1 MLKTGSRGGVWAQRL
16 KALRRGVAAGLL
28 LGVLGLGSTHANMPG
43 GPLPE
48 SLSSDLS
55 PESRPTPL
63 EQLSLKINLPAAR
76 LDLYVNGRYD
86 RSYSVAIGMPKYP
99 TPIRDYNISHI
110 VWNPWWIPPDSDW
123 AEGAEKTPPG
133 PGNPLGAV
141 KLLMEDG
148 IRIHGTN
155 APRSVGRAASHA
167 CLRMKA
173 DDIKELAW
181 RIQAAY
187 SEKRDPELLDKY
199 QKNRRSSFWVT
210 LFEGVPV
217 SVEYRQVEKRGD
229 RFLIH
234 PDRYGRGGLEAE
246 LEAALAPHP
255 QVPINKDLVKK
266 LRKLRAK
273 GTVEA
278 SLEELTQWSL
288 GDTPAAPAESAP
300 TRRS

>member
-1 MLKTGSRGGVWAQRL
+1 MLKTGSKGRVWVRGIVILACGW
-16 KALRRGVAAGLL
+16 VAGIFGFSAARADMVAG
-28 LGVLGLGSTHANMPG
+28 P
-43 GPLPE
+43 PPE
-48 SLSSDLS
+48 SLSSDLG

-63 EQLSLKINLPAAR
+63 EQLSLKINLPATR
-76 LDLYVNGRYD
+76 LDLYVNGRLD
-86 RSYSVAIGMPKYP
+86 RSYSVAIGMPRYP

-141 KLLMEDG
+141 KMLMEDG

-155 APRSVGRAASHA
+155 APRSIGRAASHA

-173 DDIKELAW
+173 DDVKELAW
-181 RIQAAY
+181 RIQLAY

-199 QKNRRSSFWVT
+199 QRNRRSSFWVT

-217 SVEYRQVEKRGD
+217 SVEYRQVERQGD
-229 RFLIH
+229 KFLIH

-246 LEAALAPHP
+246 LEAALATHP
-255 QVPINKDLVKK
+255 QVTVSKDLVKK

-278 SLEELTQWSL
+278 SLEDLTQWSL
-288 GDTPAAPAESAP
+288 GEPASPPAESNP
-300 TRRS
+300 TKRS